1 MPFLYEEATT
11 PQGKPLLRITARGE
25 VTLADAESLGARIE
39 EGAPNHR
46 WRILS
51 VVEKGTEY
59 SAGARKYFPTLQP
72 KYGAI
77 AVVVTSA
84 IVRAAI
90 NMMMRLTGQ
99 APNLHLF
106 TTEAEGLAWL
116 DGLEI

>member
-1 MPFLYEEATT
+1 MPFVFAEATT
-11 PQGKPLLRITARGE
+11 PQGKPLLRIHVRDE
-25 VTLADAESLGARIE
+25 VTITDAEALGARIE
-39 EGAPNHR
+39 DDGPNHR

-59 SAGARKYFPTLQP
+59 SPAARRYFPNLQP

-77 AVVVTSA
+77 AVAVTSP

-99 APNLHLF
+99 APNLRLF
-106 TTEAEGLAWL
+106 SSEAEALAWL
-116 DGLEI
+116 DQLEI